1 MSSQSWKI
9 SRRTCLQGL
18 GVSLAL
24 PLLDGMVHGA
34 RPQQPRPKRLCCV
47 YFPFGVAMPRD
58 GSPDRQWGWFPTGE
72 GADYEL
78 TNPLQPLKSLRQQ
91 MTVLGGLSHPNGRK
105 MGGHDTGDTFLTGA
119 RLSGSQFSNTVS
131 IDQYAAAHVGDQTR
145 FPSLTLSSDG
155 GVGEPTRSTTLSF
168 TRTGRPV
175 PALASPQQIF
185 DRLFGKGDGSTR
197 SQQRT
202 LENSSSLLDL
212 LLEHSRS
219 LKRRLG
225 TRDRKKL
232 DDYLA
237 SVRSVE
243 LRVQQS
249 QKWLSIPKPD
259 IDPRSVDL
267 EVDQKAPREY
277 LRAMYDLLFLAFQT
291 DTTRLATYM
300 IGQVAGATTI
310 ANAFPACIG
319 LKGNW
324 HGLAHGAGKQ
334 GGAERLGKFD
344 QFLAE
349 QLGYFLGRLQSTTEG
364 DGTLLDHTIVLYG
377 SSNSRTH
384 QNRNYPL
391 VVAGG
396 QKLGLR
402 HGHYRRFG
410 ADVPMSNLFV
420 TMLDRLGVPVEQ
432 FSDSTGEMSDLLA

>member
-1 MSSQSWKI
+1 
-9 SRRTCLQGL
+9 
-18 GVSLAL
+18 
-24 PLLDGMVHGA
+24 
-34 RPQQPRPKRLCCV
+34 
-47 YFPFGVAMPRD
+47 
-58 GSPDRQWGWFPTGE
+58 
-72 GADYEL
+72 
-78 TNPLQPLKSLRQQ
+78 
-91 MTVLGGLSHPNGRK
+91 
-105 MGGHDTGDTFLTGA
+105 
-119 RLSGSQFSNTVS
+119 
-131 IDQYAAAHVGDQTR
+131 
-145 FPSLTLSSDG
+145 
-155 GVGEPTRSTTLSF
+155 
-168 TRTGRPV
+168 V
-175 PALASPQQIF
+175 PALSSPQQIF

-197 SQQRT
+197 SQQRR
-202 LENSSSLLDL
+202 LENSSSLLAL

-232 DDYLA
+232 DEYLA
-237 SVRSVE
+237 SVRAVE
-243 LRVQQS
+243 QRVRQS

-259 IDPRSVDL
+259 IDPGSIDL
-267 EVDQKAPREY
+267 DVDQKAPREY

-334 GGAERLGKFD
+334 GGAERLGRFD

-349 QLGYFLGRLQSTTEG
+349 QLGYFLGRLQSTREG

-391 VVAGG
+391 IVAGG
-396 QKLGLR
+396 GKLGLK

-420 TMLDRLGVPVEQ
+420 TMLDRLGIPVER